1 MNGSS
6 IRSGSPA
13 TDAALLILLLFGL
26 ILAIIF
32 GAMFLIPIGIAIGV
46 VKGIQWYV
54 NRPIPTDRLYAQTE
68 QRSLSANFPEVE
80 HFVNAFLDRLLDALR
95 TDLPTQQ
102 ILQAMA
108 EIAEELYRD
117 ERLSNPLPPLPPANT
132 IEEGRYRDL
141 LIAHQRKSVDAP
153 RTLETFHG
161 TIGRAFVDF
170 VGELPSIARTT
181 AQQFS
186 AGGEAECF
194 ATFPLVD
201 VLPDA
206 GAAVVSLTAPF

>member
-1 MNGSS
+1 MTLSS

-13 TDAALLILLLFGL
+13 TDAFLLIVLLFGV

-32 GAMFLIPIGIAIGV
+32 GTMFLIPIGIAIGV

-68 QRSLSANFPEVE
+68 QRSLSANFPDAEQ
-80 HFVNAFLDRLLDALR
+80 FVDAFLDRLLDALR
-95 TDLPTQQ
+95 NDLPTQQ
-102 ILQAMA
+102 VLQTMA
-108 EIAEELYRD
+108 EIAEELYKD

-153 RTLETFHG
+153 RTLETF
-161 TIGRAFVDF
+161 
-170 VGELPSIARTT
+170 
-181 AQQFS
+181 
-186 AGGEAECF
+186 
-194 ATFPLVD
+194 
-201 VLPDA
+201 
-206 GAAVVSLTAPF
+206 